1 MITFHIGS
9 RDIED
14 LKAMS
19 SGCPTEVFN
28 IIPLGNIIDHKKL
41 SSPNTF
47 RSKLSLQIPLDN
59 FPIISRQSPLF
70 LFSRHFHPDYTQ
82 QQINGGMAVVS
93 LNLSFASPLFYFSL
107 GIFLTLYVLMVL
119 RKDQTKKISE
129 FENNSI
135 VKFYLNIF
143 VQNKEEALS
152 NVIKAK
158 MANKFIAG
166 PNFI

>member
-1 MITFHIGS
+1 
-9 RDIED
+9 
-14 LKAMS
+14 
-19 SGCPTEVFN
+19 
-28 IIPLGNIIDHKKL
+28 
-41 SSPNTF
+41 
-47 RSKLSLQIPLDN
+47 
-59 FPIISRQSPLF
+59 
-70 LFSRHFHPDYTQ
+70 
-82 QQINGGMAVVS
+82 MAVVS